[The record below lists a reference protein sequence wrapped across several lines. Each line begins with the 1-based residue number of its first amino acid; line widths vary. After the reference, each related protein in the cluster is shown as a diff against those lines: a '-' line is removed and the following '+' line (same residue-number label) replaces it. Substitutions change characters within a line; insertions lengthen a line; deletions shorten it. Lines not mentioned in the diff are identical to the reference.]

1 MMTLISSYLRQ
12 GRHTLRRI
20 SLDPRLQ
27 LWAKRTAQLL
37 SGFVLGAA
45 SLGNRP
51 QPLAL
56 ALVMSTGGASAV
68 MTALGAA
75 LGYLLFWGRAGYGAI
90 FWLVPGLLCAMIL
103 GSKKTIP
110 LLLPS
115 LGALIVSATGL
126 GLQLTGGNAPGVPM
140 YLMQVGLGFGAVALF
155 CVVRQRRDPI
165 ADWLAAGCAVLGL
178 AQIAPVS
185 WLNLGFA
192 AAGVLGAGGAF
203 PVAALA
209 GLALDLAQVTKAPM
223 GAVMCVAY
231 FLRLIP
237 WGKRWMSNLA
247 PAMGFVL
254 VAMLTGV
261 RGYTP
266 LPALM
271 LGGILGMLL
280 PEQSPVSHR
289 RGETGIAQ
297 VRLELA
303 AGVLAQ
309 TEQLLLEVREAP
321 IDEQALMMR
330 TAERACGGCPCRKGC
345 KDREHVADIS
355 AQELHRTL
363 LTYRD
368 LPFSCRKTG
377 RVVAELQRSQEQLRS
392 LRAGRERLGE
402 YRGAVVQQY
411 QFLSSYL
418 QELSDRMGSRNRE
431 PKIRFRV
438 QVNVYSN
445 RPEEDN
451 GDRCAWFAGTE
462 GRYYVALCDGMGTGL
477 GAVSEGSTAVRMLKS
492 MLCAGFPAAYALRS
506 VNSLCALRGQAG
518 AVTMDLAEVHLDSG
532 RVTVYKWGAAPSYL
546 INTVGAEKIGTA
558 GPPPGL
564 SVTEARETVEQ
575 LSLRRGE
582 VLVLTS
588 DGAGGEGIL
597 RGMTTAAQPGE
608 IGRRLVAGTGE
619 DQTDDATAVLIRLTS
634 P

>member
-1 MMTLISSYLRQ
+1 MMTLITSYLRQ
-12 GRHTLRRI
+12 GRNTLRRI
-20 SLDPRLQ
+20 SLDPRIH
-27 LWAKRTAQLL
+27 LWAKRSVQFL
-37 SGFVLGAA
+37 SGFVLSAA

-56 ALVMSTGGASAV
+56 ALVMSGSGASA
-68 MTALGAA
+68 MMSGLGAT
-75 LGYLLFWGRAGYGAI
+75 LGYLLFWGRAGYGSI
-90 FWLVPGLLCAMIL
+90 FWLIPGLLCAMLL

-126 GLQLTGGNAPGVPM
+126 GLQLAGKNAPGVPM
-140 YLMQVGLGFGAVALF
+140 YLLQVGLSFGAVALF
-155 CVVRQRRDPI
+155 RVVRQRRDPI
-165 ADWLAAGCAVLGL
+165 ADWLAAGCAVLAL

-185 WLNLGFA
+185 WLNLGFVA
-192 AAGVLGAGGAF
+192 AAVLGAGGAF
-203 PVAALA
+203 PAAALA
-209 GLALDLAQVTKAPM
+209 GLALDLSQVTKAPM
-223 GAVMCVAY
+223 GAAMCVAY

-247 PAMGFVL
+247 PAMGFVV

-266 LPALM
+266 LPALAIGGL
-271 LGGILGMLL
+271 LGVFL

-289 RGETGIAQ
+289 RGETGVAQ
-297 VRLELA
+297 VRLEMA
-303 AGVLAQ
+303 AGVLAR

-345 KDREHVADIS
+345 KDRESVPHIS
-355 AQELHRTL
+355 VDELHRTL

-377 RVVAELQRSQEQLRS
+377 RVIAELHRSQEQLRS
-392 LRAGRERLGE
+392 LKAGRERLGE

-418 QELSDRMGSRNRE
+418 QELSDRMGSRTRE
-431 PKIRFRV
+431 PRIRYRV
-438 QVNVYSN
+438 QVNVFSN
-445 RPEEDN
+445 RPEADN

-462 GRYYVALCDGMGTGL
+462 GQYFVLLCDGMGTGL
-477 GAVSEGSTAVRMLKS
+477 GAVTEGDTAARMLRS

-518 AVTMDLAEVHLDSG
+518 AVTMDLAQIQLDSG

-546 INTVGAEKIGTA
+546 ISAVGAEKIGTA

-588 DGAGGEGIL
+588 DGAGGEEVL
-597 RGMTTAAQPGE
+597 RGITAAAQPGE

-619 DQTDDATAVLIRLTS
+619 NQTDDATAVLIRLTS